1 MKAGEDNV
9 ASFAP
14 INGIQLH
21 YLEYPGPGPA
31 LVLLP
36 GLTAN
41 AHLFDGLIVAGLAA
55 HYHVIAPDLRGRGL
69 SDKPLTGYS
78 MADHAADIIGL
89 LDHLHLEQCV
99 LCGHSYG
106 GLVAFYMAAQFPERI
121 HHLIIL
127 DSSHLLVAERTRV
140 LVKASLDRLNQKLP
154 SMDVYMAA
162 MEKMPYLNGLW
173 DEAIA
178 GYYRSD
184 VQINADGTVQALA
197 SATAVA
203 EAIDMEFVEPWLEH
217 LVAIHQPTLLINALE
232 PFGPPGT
239 PPILPRDMAEA
250 TVALIAQCD
259 YVVVPG
265 NHITMLFGEN
275 AAAIV
280 DAISHVYSDW
290 VRFKKE
296 EK

>member
-1 MKAGEDNV
+1 MKGGEDNV

-14 INGIQLH
+14 VNGIQLH
-21 YLEYPGPGPA
+21 YLDYPGDGPA

-41 AHLFDGLIVAGLAA
+41 AHLFAGLMTAGLAT
-55 HYHVIAPDLRGRGL
+55 HFHVIAPDLRGRGL
-69 SDKPLTGYS
+69 SDKPLIGYS
-78 MADHAADIIGL
+78 MADHAADILGL
-89 LDHLHLEQCV
+89 LDHLHIEQCI

-106 GLVAFYMAAQFPERI
+106 GLVGFYMAAQFPERI
-121 HHLIIL
+121 RQLIIL
-127 DSSHLLVAERTRV
+127 DSSHLLVAERTRH
-140 LVKASLDRLNQKLP
+140 LVKASLDRLNQTLP
-154 SMDVYMAA
+154 SLDSYMAA
-162 MEKMPYLNGLW
+162 MQKMPYLNGLW

-178 GYYRSD
+178 SYYRSD

-217 LVAIHQPTLLINALE
+217 LAAIHQPTLLINALE

-239 PPILPRDMAEA
+239 PPILPCDMAEMTA
-250 TVALIAQCD
+250 ALIAHCE

-280 DAISHVYSDW
+280 NAISHL
-290 VRFKKE
+290 
-296 EK
+296 